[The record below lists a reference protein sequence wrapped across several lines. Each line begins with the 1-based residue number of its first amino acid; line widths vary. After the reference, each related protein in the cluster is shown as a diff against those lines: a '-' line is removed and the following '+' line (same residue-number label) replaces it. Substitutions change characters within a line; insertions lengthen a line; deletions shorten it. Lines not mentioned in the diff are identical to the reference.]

1 MIATAIKLQEASRD
15 AVHDDMV
22 MLVAKHIV
30 DIRDKVDEETF
41 IREIFNYSAMLSA
54 MTTTLVTHALL
65 TEEQLNDMLEAIKE
79 MDKVGEELL
88 NEYGNN

>member
-30 DIRDKVDEETF
+30 DIRNEVDEETF

-65 TEEQLNDMLEAIKE
+65 TEEQINDMLETIKE

>member
-22 MLVAKHIV
+22 MLVAKHII
-30 DIRDKVDEETF
+30 DIRNEVDEETF

-54 MTTTLVTHALL
+54 MTTTLVAHALL
-65 TEEQLNDMLEAIKE
+65 TEEQLNDMLETIKE

>member
-22 MLVAKHIV
+22 MEIVKHIV
-30 DIRDKVDEETF
+30 NIRSEVDDDTF
-41 IREIFNYSAMLSA
+41 IKEMYNYSAMLSA

-65 TEEQLNDMLEAIKE
+65 TEEQINDMMEAIKE
-79 MDKVGEELL
+79 MDTVGEELL
-88 NEYGNN
+88 NEYRNK

>member
-22 MLVAKHIV
+22 MLVAKHII
-30 DIRDKVDEETF
+30 DIRNEADEETF

-54 MTTTLVTHALL
+54 MTTTLVVHALL
-65 TEEQLNDMLEAIKE
+65 TEEQINDMLETIKE

-88 NEYGNN
+88 NEYRNN

>member
-1 MIATAIKLQEASRD
+1 
-15 AVHDDMV
+15 
-22 MLVAKHIV
+22 
-30 DIRDKVDEETF
+30 
-41 IREIFNYSAMLSA
+41 MLSA

-65 TEEQLNDMLEAIKE
+65 TEEQLNDMLETIKE